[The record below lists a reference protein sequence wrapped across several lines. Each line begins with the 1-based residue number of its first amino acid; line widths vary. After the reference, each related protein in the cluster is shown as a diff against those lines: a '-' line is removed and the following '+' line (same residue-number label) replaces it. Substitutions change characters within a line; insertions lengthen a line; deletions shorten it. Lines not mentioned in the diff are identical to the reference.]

1 MVNKENAFREY
12 VREAVGTFILVMLGN
27 GVVANLRLAPQLS
40 AQAYN
45 WNTIAIGWGLAYG
58 IAIFIS
64 SAHLNPAVTL
74 AFAVKRNFPW
84 RKVLPYMLAQF
95 LGAVLG
101 SAGLWFMY
109 KDGLAPAGF
118 PNIWATE
125 AGAVFQTG
133 FSGAAGAERIGTFRV
148 VVASVAELFGTILL
162 VWAILAAGELLNGKY
177 KRILGAMFIGFAV
190 LGIGLSLGG
199 PSGFAINPA
208 RDLAPRLFGALVGTE
223 GLFDG
228 LYWLIPPVV
237 VPLFAGPLGIIL
249 YDLLIPKSSS
259 GKRYSVL
266 GEQDETEKGE

>member
-1 MVNKENAFREY
+1 MENKGNAFREY

-27 GVVANLRLAPQLS
+27 GVVANLKLAPQLS

-58 IAIFIS
+58 AAIFIS

-84 RKVLPYMLAQF
+84 RKVLPYTLAQF
-95 LGAVLG
+95 LGAFLG
-101 SAGLWFMY
+101 SSGLWFMY

-125 AGAVFQTG
+125 VGAVFRRGFTG
-133 FSGAAGAERIGTFRV
+133 GAGAEQIGTYRV

-162 VWAILAAGELLNGKY
+162 VWGILAAGDLSNGKF
-177 KRILGAMFIGFAV
+177 KKLFGAMFIGLTV
-190 LGIGLSLGG
+190 LGIGISVGG

-228 LYWLIPPVV
+228 LYWLIPPVI
-237 VPLFAGPLGIIL
+237 VPLFAAPLGIIL

-259 GKRYSVL
+259 GKLYSVL
-266 GEQDETEKGE
+266 DKQDEKEIGD